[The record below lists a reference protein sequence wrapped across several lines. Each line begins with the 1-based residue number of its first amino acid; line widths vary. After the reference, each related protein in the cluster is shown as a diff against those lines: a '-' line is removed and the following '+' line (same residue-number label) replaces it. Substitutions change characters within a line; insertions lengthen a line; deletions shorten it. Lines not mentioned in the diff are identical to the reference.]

1 MERPNFG
8 RRRKADWPYYSG
20 RSVCSSQL
28 YVTQQ
33 NKNQANTA
41 MSRSRGSM
49 VCKRFFD
56 KLFFENYSDYL
67 QAVDMV
73 ARFVD
78 NISTLAFCQPVS
90 VSTESENTR
99 GCAIVTVSDKCD
111 AIVHLEGLIDVEKEK
126 TRITGLVEKKRLQLV
141 RLQESMV
148 VPNYADKVPASV
160 QEANKDKEIELEAEL
175 QQLDS
180 AFATL
185 STMD

>member
-1 MERPNFG
+1 MEEDVKLIG
-8 RRRKADWPYYSG
+8 RIIAAV
-20 RSVCSSQL
+20 RSVRVSYML
-28 YVTQQ
+28 P
-33 NKNQANTA
+33 NKT
-41 MSRSRGSM
+41 
-49 VCKRFFD
+49 KT
-56 KLFFENYSDYL
+56 KLILRCPDQEVGWFAKDFLINYFFENYSDYL

-73 ARFVD
+73 ARFAD

-141 RLQESMV
+141 KLQESMV